1 MITLKKAYLYTALA
15 VGVLILSNASYAAPP
30 KAAFVRVVT
39 MKNDVTIREGFSQNT
54 SLEALQR
61 VVLYPRVTGRL
72 QRLTVTKGDI
82 VKKGQ
87 QIAILAHDEQNAQI
101 SAAQAAVQRTKAEM
115 SNALIELQRYQRLK
129 KEGFSTQ
136 QLLDSKDT
144 AYRSAKA
151 QHDAARSDLT
161 RLTVTRNEYLIN
173 ASIDGTV
180 LNDYSLAPGA
190 MLSTSTP
197 VAELA
202 NLKTLKAI
210 FRVPESRFFSVK
222 PGMSVM
228 LTLDAL
234 PKEQFRAQIVRV
246 DDYVDPQSR
255 TAGVEAHIQ
264 NETTGNRLRPGMFG
278 RAFIIEKESLNA
290 FVVPL
295 GALRQPRE
303 SDSNQIAL
311 YVDGRI
317 RIVDVKTGIVQGV
330 NIEIIEGLHEND
342 KVVIFGGNALKDGAE
357 AQLM

>member
-1 MITLKKAYLYTALA
+1 MKLKKTYLFSAIA
-15 VGVLILSNASYAAPP
+15 AFCVCCSIGFAAPP

-39 MKNDVTIREGFSQNT
+39 MKGNATIREGFTQNT
-54 SLEALQR
+54 SLEAVQR

-72 QRLTVTKGDI
+72 QRLTVAKGDS

-101 SAAQAAVQRTKAEM
+101 SAAQASVQRTKAEM
-115 SNALIELQRYQRLK
+115 ANALIELQRYQRLK

-151 QHDAARSDLT
+151 QYDAAQSDLK
-161 RLTVTRNEYLIN
+161 RLTVTRNEYLIH

-190 MLSTSTP
+190 MLSTGTP

-202 NLKTLKAI
+202 NLTTLKVN
-210 FRVPESRFFSVK
+210 FRVPESRFYSVR

-228 LTLDAL
+228 LTLDAI

-255 TAGVEAHIQ
+255 TAGVEAHIK

-278 RAFIIEKESLNA
+278 RAFIIEKESLNT
-290 FVVPL
+290 FIVPL
-295 GALRQPRE
+295 GALRQPRD
-303 SDSNQIAL
+303 SDDNQVAL
-311 YVDGRI
+311 YVDGKI
-317 RIVDVKTGIVQGV
+317 RIVGVKTGIVQGV
-330 NIEIIEGLHEND
+330 NIEITEGLKEDD
-342 KVVIFGGNALKDGAE
+342 KVVVFGGNALKDGAD
-357 AQLM
+357 AQLMQ

>member
-1 MITLKKAYLYTALA
+1 MIKTSRSLYALIAALITCSA
-15 VGVLILSNASYAAPP
+15 VYAAPP
-30 KAAFVRVVT
+30 KSAFVRIIT
-39 MKNDVTIREGFSQNT
+39 MENSATIRDGFSQNT

-61 VVLYPRVTGRL
+61 VILYPRVTGRL
-72 QRLTVTKGDI
+72 QKLMVSKGSL
-82 VKKGQ
+82 VKTGQ
-87 QIAILAHDEQNAQI
+87 QVAVLTHDEQNAQVNV
-101 SAAQAAVQRTKAEM
+101 AKAAVERTRAEWA
-115 SNALIELQRYQRLK
+115 NAQIELQRYQRLK

-151 QHDAARSDLT
+151 QYDAARSDLT
-161 RLTVTRNEYLIN
+161 RLTVTRNEYFIN

-210 FRVPESRFFSVK
+210 FRVPESRFYSVR
-222 PGMSVM
+222 PGMFVL

-255 TAGVEAHIQ
+255 TAGVEAQLQ

-278 RAFIIEKESLNA
+278 RAFIIEKEELGA

-295 GALRQPRE
+295 GALRKSRT
-303 SDSNQIAL
+303 DSGDNELAL
-311 YVDGRI
+311 YVDGKI
-317 RIVDVKTGIVQGV
+317 KVVKVKTGIVQGV
-330 NIEIIEGLHEND
+330 SVEIREGLKNGD
-342 KVVIFGGNALKDGAE
+342 QVVVFGGNALKDGDS
-357 AQLM
+357 AQLMQ